1 MQINHKSDRKAIS
14 SILLLILITL
24 EYYIRGGT
32 YWAFGKFYVVL
43 ILIILEYYIRA
54 KFPKTIYLDEV
65 RVLILIILEYYIR
78 VPFGLPD
85 IGHRQRLNPYYTGIL
100 YTRTKTIW
108 NNKGLHQVLI
118 LIILEYYIRDRFK
131 AAFCSLEARS

>member
-78 VPFGLPD
+78 GSEYKPFGFASAES
-85 IGHRQRLNPYYTGIL
+85 LNPYYTGIL
-100 YTRTKTIW
+100 YTR
-108 NNKGLHQVLI
+108 
-118 LIILEYYIRDRFK
+118 
-131 AAFCSLEARS
+131 